1 MARIADFRLP
11 IADSSATDFV
21 ADALEL
27 SIAAF
32 RECSR

>member
-1 MARIADFRLP
+1 MAGIADFRLL
-11 IADSSATDFV
+11 IAASSTTDFV
-21 ADALEL
+21 ADALEF